1 MVLIDAKAVQP
12 ASFVTVTLKVAVV
25 VEIGQVIRD
34 GKAFDLFLQ
43 FLLFL
48 EGPIPFQALP
58 DDVHEMMMSYVCIYR
73 VLYHVLFGVT
83 IEYKVDY
90 LAVQKCHA

>member
-1 MVLIDAKAVQP
+1 MHPKIKSEIDQGARLVRA
-12 ASFVTVTLKVAVV
+12 TLPVYYTIMFLLVMVV
-25 VEIGQVIRD
+25 VARRIRN
-34 GKAFDLFLQ
+34 
-43 FLLFL
+43 
-48 EGPIPFQALP
+48 ESPS

>member
-1 MVLIDAKAVQP
+1 LVRA
-12 ASFVTVTLKVAVV
+12 TLPVYYTIMFLVVMVV
-25 VEIGQVIRD
+25 VARRIRN
-34 GKAFDLFLQ
+34 
-43 FLLFL
+43 
-48 EGPIPFQALP
+48 ESPS